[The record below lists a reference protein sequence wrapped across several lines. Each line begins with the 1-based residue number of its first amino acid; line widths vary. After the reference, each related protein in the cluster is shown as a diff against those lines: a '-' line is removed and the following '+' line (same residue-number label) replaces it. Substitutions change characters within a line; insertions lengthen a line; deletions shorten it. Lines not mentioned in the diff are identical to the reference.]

1 MKRLLVLAV
10 LALASPACGGGDS
23 GGTPRATASADP
35 RAQRETR
42 LEQTSIGICN
52 GACLTYH
59 ATVATCSG
67 DGTELEGRTYYPCR
81 VEYETKAGHTPAPDE
96 ICASLDEVRGHV
108 VRPPT
113 DCR

>member
-1 MKRLLVLAV
+1 MKRLVVLAV
-10 LALASPACGGGDS
+10 LVLAPPACGGGGSDAA
-23 GGTPRATASADP
+23 PRATASADP
-35 RAQRETR
+35 RAQLEDR
-42 LEQTSIGICN
+42 LEQTSVGICN
-52 GACLTYH
+52 GACRTYH

-96 ICASLDEVRGHV
+96 ICAALDEARGHA
-108 VRPPT
+108 VRPAT